1 MLFDY
6 KGLFLKPRSGPFLYL
21 EARDPYSNDGHWRPN
36 PKSLGRI
43 WTSRF
48 ASRFQKKTTLRRQ
61 RGKLRVCAHKSHNLT
76 ARQAHLLARSQ
87 VLQRE
92 LSRANLVL
100 ADNQRKARAGLA
112 RCLQR
117 LLETE
122 ALIPHGAYDPLLPHS
137 PPQNRSMDVHARS

>member
-1 MLFDY
+1 MMGIGGRTRRVSAGYGHLASLRGFR
-6 KGLFLKPRSGPFLYL
+6 KKPRF
-21 EARDPYSNDGHWRPN
+21 ED
-36 PKSLGRI
+36 K
-43 WTSRF
+43 
-48 ASRFQKKTTLRRQ
+48 

-122 ALIPHGAYDPLLPHS
+122 ALIAHGDYDPLLA
-137 PPQNRSMDVHARS
+137 QFARENRSMDVHARS